1 VRIGPAN
8 VALPATWAGQQAGR
22 TLANLGHFP
31 VHVLILPGGIV
42 LGALIRQGGAAI
54 NWIVFMAE
62 APYLI
67 ALALVEIGGKRALP
81 LNGKSQTAGAAEA
94 SVPGDDG
101 CTLAL
106 ELLLRLW
113 QRSDDGPMQRAGGES
128 SLLLVELPL
137 EVMSEQ
143 LPLLKANWLAG
154 GETATL
160 LSSLK
165 GLATRAW
172 RITIAKYEP
181 ITFIAWP

>member
-1 VRIGPAN
+1 MPGRGNRPGERWRISAIIQ
-8 VALPATWAGQQAGR
+8 VL
-22 TLANLGHFP
+22 L
-31 VHVLILPGGIV
+31 LILPCGIV
-42 LGALIRQGGAAI
+42 PGVLIRQGGAAL

-62 APYLI
+62 APYLV

-81 LNGKSQTAGAAEA
+81 LNGKSQSAGAGDA
-94 SVPGDDG
+94 SDPGDDG
-101 CTLAL
+101 RTLAL

-113 QRSDDGPMQRAGGES
+113 QRSDEGPMQRAAGES

-160 LSSLK
+160 LSSLE

-181 ITFIAWP
+181 VTFIAWP